1 NLFYSWQ
8 FGVGATPATSSS
20 SGPIS
25 VSYSSDG
32 MKTITLIVANTLG
45 LDTISQT
52 IFVQPQPTAGFTA
65 TSTGANTFDFT
76 NTSTGI
82 NTQTWD
88 FGDGNTSTLA
98 NPSHT
103 YMANGA
109 YQVKLYGVGDC
120 GTDSANQFIT
130 VTGITVPTA
139 DFVADNGNL
148 ICEGDSV
155 TFTDMS
161 TGISITS
168 YDWFF
173 GLGANPTTAN
183 TPGPHTV
190 VYTIGGTKTISLTV
204 TNSEGANV
212 KSTMIT
218 VDSLPVA
225 DYSYSLSGGF
235 QTYAFTNNSLAGV
248 TYNWDFG
255 DGNLSGD
262 KNPVHTFT
270 TNGSYDVTL
279 VIENSCGKDTMIQ
292 TIDITNVGIS
302 QALSGV
308 TVRVFPNPN
317 KGVFQLQIEG
327 SDPARLEGEI
337 VDIRGRTIQ
346 KLDIEHLGLVSQ
358 HAVQLSVAKGIYILN
373 LKKGNQETHLRILVD

>member
-1 NLFYSWQ
+1 
-8 FGVGATPATSSS
+8 
-20 SGPIS
+20 
-25 VSYSSDG
+25 
-32 MKTITLIVANTLG
+32 
-45 LDTISQT
+45 
-52 IFVQPQPTAGFTA
+52 
-65 TSTGANTFDFT
+65 
-76 NTSTGI
+76 
-82 NTQTWD
+82 
-88 FGDGNTSTLA
+88 
-98 NPSHT
+98 
-103 YMANGA
+103 
-109 YQVKLYGVGDC
+109 
-120 GTDSANQFIT
+120 
-130 VTGITVPTA
+130 
-139 DFVADNGNL
+139 
-148 ICEGDSV
+148 
-155 TFTDMS
+155 
-161 TGISITS
+161 GISITS